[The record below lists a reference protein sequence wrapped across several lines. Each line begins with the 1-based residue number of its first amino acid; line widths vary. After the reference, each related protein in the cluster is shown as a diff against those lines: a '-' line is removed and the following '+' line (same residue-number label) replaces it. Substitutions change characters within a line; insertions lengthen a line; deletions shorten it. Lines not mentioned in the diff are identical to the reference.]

1 MIRAMLELESVSVD
15 YGAVKAVQSVSLR
28 VEEGEV
34 VALLGPN
41 GAGKTSLISAV
52 MGIAPISSGT
62 VRFDGE
68 DVTFASPEEK
78 VRKGI
83 GISPEGRRV
92 FSNLTVAENLQ
103 LGASA
108 QADKAVRAEQLA
120 KYLEMFPILKQR
132 YRQKAGT
139 LSGGEQ
145 QQLAISRCLM
155 SRPRIV
161 MLDEPSLGLAPVIV
175 EKIFDLIAEL
185 KASGLTILL
194 VEQNANEALS
204 IADRA
209 YLLHSGRLR
218 FEGAAQDVF
227 NSGDLMT
234 HYMGVGAAQ

>member
-1 MIRAMLELESVSVD
+1 M
-15 YGAVKAVQSVSLR
+15 SLR

-41 GAGKTSLISAV
+41 GEARPPDLRGHGHRAAVVGESAPRRTGRDVCIAG
-52 MGIAPISSGT
+52 
-62 VRFDGE
+62 
-68 DVTFASPEEK
+68 EK

-108 QADKAVRAEQLA
+108 QPDKEMRADSRQN
-120 KYLEMFPILKQR
+120 LEMFPILKQR

-145 QQLAISRCLM
+145 QQLAISRCRM

-175 EKIFDLIAEL
+175 E
-185 KASGLTILL
+185 TI
-194 VEQNANEALS
+194 S
-204 IADRA
+204 
-209 YLLHSGRLR
+209 
-218 FEGAAQDVF
+218 
-227 NSGDLMT
+227 T
-234 HYMGVGAAQ
+234 

>member
-1 MIRAMLELESVSVD
+1 MLELESVSVD

-52 MGIAPISSGT
+52 MGIVPVSSGT
-62 VRFDGE
+62 IRFAGQ
-68 DVTFASPEEK
+68 DVTFASPEDK

-108 QADKAVRAEQLA
+108 QPDKAVRAEQLA

-145 QQLAISRCLM
+145 
-155 SRPRIV
+155 
-161 MLDEPSLGLAPVIV
+161 
-175 EKIFDLIAEL
+175 
-185 KASGLTILL
+185 
-194 VEQNANEALS
+194 
-204 IADRA
+204 
-209 YLLHSGRLR
+209 
-218 FEGAAQDVF
+218 
-227 NSGDLMT
+227 
-234 HYMGVGAAQ
+234 